1 MEIAHLQVKSK
12 NKERK
17 AKLFDGNH
25 KTIFWQ
31 CYESLKIR
39 HHKKLIT
46 DEYKNKMRHYAE
58 VTIRGQG

>member
-39 HHKKLIT
+39 YHKKLI
-46 DEYKNKMRHYAE
+46 NR
-58 VTIRGQG
+58 